1 MLASPAGQGG
11 NICSGVYF
19 LRPEKMDGRAGR
31 LLTCQAHLLAH
42 CGGEDTQFVQ
52 GNLPGPDPTTAD
64 PENI

>member
-1 MLASPAGQGG
+1 
-11 NICSGVYF
+11 
-19 LRPEKMDGRAGR
+19 MDGRAGT

-52 GNLPGPDPTTAD
+52 ENPPGPDPTTAD